1 MTKAMKKTVRRSIT
15 GSFGR
20 YLAILLI
27 IMLGSAFFTGLKLTR
42 GDMVGTAQ
50 MYLERTALYD
60 LRLLSTLG
68 FDAEDLAAVAGCE
81 GVVAA
86 EGTVKADFLWAD
98 GDRETVLT
106 ARTLTTRVNCPDL
119 VAGRLPETP
128 DECVLDAE
136 RYGEDRIGQTIR
148 LSSANDPDTL
158 DTLSVRRACCS
169 RRRWCCSSASSPT

>member
-50 MYLERTALYD
+50 LYLERTAFYD

-68 FDAEDLAAVAGCE
+68 FDAEDVAPWPAARGS
-81 GVVAA
+81 
-86 EGTVKADFLWAD
+86 WPP
-98 GDRETVLT
+98 RE
-106 ARTLTTRVNCPDL
+106 R
-119 VAGRLPETP
+119 
-128 DECVLDAE
+128 
-136 RYGEDRIGQTIR
+136 
-148 LSSANDPDTL
+148 
-158 DTLSVRRACCS
+158 
-169 RRRWCCSSASSPT
+169 